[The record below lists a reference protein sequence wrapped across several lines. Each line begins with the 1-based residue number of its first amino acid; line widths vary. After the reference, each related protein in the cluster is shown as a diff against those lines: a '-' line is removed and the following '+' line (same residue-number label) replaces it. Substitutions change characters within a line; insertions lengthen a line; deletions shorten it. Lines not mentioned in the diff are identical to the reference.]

1 MNLYKEAKHKD
12 NAIAQIYIANAYYAM
27 RRGKDSAKNFNS
39 LTPQDLESY
48 MFARDA
54 KDYLGGVESEINPGY
69 DDLTYRERCRIKND
83 TFAKAVNQGNTFAQ
97 AVLIMN
103 DYRMSV
109 SNFATACR
117 LKPLI
122 QKNNNPE
129 LLYYYG
135 KALFGAGLYNEQ
147 LEFEGLASM
156 AKSGKLKIVYMNE
169 EKVPFGVRNF
179 SDYCSYYV
187 RYEECS
193 CSYYDRYGMLF
204 TTNGTVV
211 APSKEHWNKFKKER
225 LDVHVPTPDEA
236 FKVCEAHDLT
246 RIALLKEKYKI
257 SFVPQYTRLTMYI
270 KKWGNSNDI
279 GEINATVNNGVIT
292 AANAIKLS
300 NNRKDLLPAVAF
312 AEDIMKRCA
321 DAGSVQ
327 SMFSALKSTENAAA
341 LEEDQ
346 EIGDCSICLE
356 EMEYPSYNVPREL
369 ECGHVFHD
377 ACIRQAAEI
386 NPTCPLCR
394 SNITSSDLW

>member
-1 MNLYKEAKHKD
+1 MHW
-12 NAIAQIYIANAYYAM
+12 
-27 RRGKDSAKNFNS
+27 GKDSAKNFNS
-39 LTPQDLESY
+39 LTSQDLESY
-48 MFARDA
+48 MFSRNA

-179 SDYCSYYV
+179 SDYCSYIMCDMKSV
-187 RYEECS
+187 RVAI
-193 CSYYDRYGMLF
+193 M
-204 TTNGTVV
+204 TVM
-211 APSKEHWNKFKKER
+211 ACC
-225 LDVHVPTPDEA
+225 L
-236 FKVCEAHDLT
+236 
-246 RIALLKEKYKI
+246 
-257 SFVPQYTRLTMYI
+257 RLT
-270 KKWGNSNDI
+270 
-279 GEINATVNNGVIT
+279 A
-292 AANAIKLS
+292 
-300 NNRKDLLPAVAF
+300 R
-312 AEDIMKRCA
+312 
-321 DAGSVQ
+321 
-327 SMFSALKSTENAAA
+327 
-341 LEEDQ
+341 
-346 EIGDCSICLE
+346 
-356 EMEYPSYNVPREL
+356 
-369 ECGHVFHD
+369 
-377 ACIRQAAEI
+377 
-386 NPTCPLCR
+386 
-394 SNITSSDLW
+394 